1 MSNDNLDNST
11 YINNVHTLLRM
22 NNPHMDNQK
31 QSEAEQYLGSNTEI
45 LELIQHSVSQRTK
58 PQTLTHSLKSCMP
71 QCDDTIRFS
80 SFFIIQRKISG
91 KANKIIETNL

>member
-31 QSEAEQYLGSNTEI
+31 QSEAE
-45 LELIQHSVSQRTK
+45 
-58 PQTLTHSLKSCMP
+58 
-71 QCDDTIRFS
+71 
-80 SFFIIQRKISG
+80 
-91 KANKIIETNL
+91 